1 MGAVSEKARLR
12 RSLLERR
19 KKLSRREQKDQEIL
33 KMILSFPLYRGA
45 ETVLLY
51 LSTPQEVDTY
61 RLLEAALGEGKK
73 VFAPVPSVEGTM
85 AFHQVFR
92 LEDLRPGRF
101 GILEPPGSAPVFSA
115 QAQNPSGKALCFVP
129 GAAFDRRGHRLGYG
143 KGYYDRFLAEAPVIS
158 VGLCYEEL
166 VLPRL
171 PAEEFDQP
179 VDFLTTE
186 QGCRKMEHSH
196 SDVYMRIYDD
206 RNEKGRG
213 DCSERNTQSEPK
225 GFGSAR

>member
-1 MGAVSEKARLR
+1 MGAVIEKAQLR
-12 RSLLERR
+12 RIFLEQR
-19 KKLSRREQKDQEIL
+19 KNLSNREQKNRKIL
-33 KMILSFPLYRGA
+33 EAVLSFPLYRSA

-51 LSTPQEVDTY
+51 LSTPQEVDTHQ
-61 RLLEAALGEGKK
+61 LLEAALGEGKK
-73 VFAPVPSVEGTM
+73 VFAPVSSADGTM
-85 AFHQVFR
+85 EFHQVFR
-92 LEDLRPGRF
+92 LKDLRPGRF

-115 QAQNPSGKALCFVP
+115 QAQNLNGKALCFVP

-143 KGYYDRFLAEAPVIS
+143 KGYYDRFLSKTPVIS
-158 VGLCYEEL
+158 MGICYEEL

-186 QGCRKMEHSH
+186 RSCRKMEHSH